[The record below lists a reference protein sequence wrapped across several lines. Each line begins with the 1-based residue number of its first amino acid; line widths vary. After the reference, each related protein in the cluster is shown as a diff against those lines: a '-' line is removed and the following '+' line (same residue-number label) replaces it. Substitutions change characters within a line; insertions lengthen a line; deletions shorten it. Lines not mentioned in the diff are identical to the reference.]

1 MTTINSNDDE
11 LLAIE
16 IAYGELTRKF
26 TEDGV
31 NPFACAAIMTK
42 IAFMIYKSG
51 LNAEDYDAMIN
62 TISDNRDQ
70 IRSFDEYTG
79 AGRLN

>member
-1 MTTINSNDDE
+1 MTTINTNDDE

-26 TEDGV
+26 AEEGV

-42 IAFMIYKSG
+42 LAMMIYKTS
-51 LNAEDYDAMIN
+51 LNTEDYDAMIN

-70 IRSFDEYTG
+70 IKSFEDYTG